1 MNMREDNRLKILLRR
16 NNMSQQNFADWF
28 CITRYTAWQILNQ
41 KRQLKADEIVK
52 ICMRFDV
59 TADWLL
65 ELSDIENPFEDA
77 EKYKAIKALIQNE

>member
-1 MNMREDNRLKILLRR
+1 MNMREDNRLKMLLKR
-16 NNMSQQNFADWF
+16 NHMTQQDFANWF
-28 CITRYTAWQILNQ
+28 YVSRDAAFRIING

-65 ELSDIENPFEDA
+65 ELSDV
-77 EKYKAIKALIQNE
+77 EKPC

>member
-1 MNMREDNRLKILLRR
+1 MNMREDNRLKTLLRR
-16 NNMSQQNFADWF
+16 NNMSQQEFADWF